1 MPSTRPC
8 SRRFAARELSI
19 TIEAYIYW
27 AGEIGQRFAEAL
39 AAKGREGVKV
49 KILLDAVGSST
60 IGTDILKTLESGHC
74 QLAWYNPL
82 RWYSL
87 GRYNHRTHRKSLIID
102 GRIAF
107 TGGAGIADHW
117 KGNAEDPGHW
127 RDMQIRLEGPAVTPL
142 QTGFA
147 QNWLQTTGEL
157 ISGPLYYPPHSTP
170 AGPLA
175 VQTIMSSPE
184 IGASTVR
191 TMYYL
196 SIICARKSIYIANPY
211 FVPDEAAI
219 DALVD
224 ARNRGVDVRI
234 MVSGIRNDNW
244 LARQNSVRLF
254 GPHPRGRNRHP
265 RIQPDDAPSQDDG
278 RRRGVGHDRDDELR
292 QSLVRVQRREQRL
305 LLRRGHCV
313 RDARDVPRGCGD
325 VRAPDARRLA
335 ATRRASSW
343 RGNRRRVPAG
353 ADLRAPD
360 RDPGPEAR
368 GL

>member
-1 MPSTRPC
+1 MAGATGVPFTARQPPRHPEQRRCRSIRRC
-8 SRRFAARELSI
+8 SRRFARAELSI

-39 AAKGREGVKV
+39 AAKAQAGRQGQDPARRGR
-49 KILLDAVGSST
+49 LLHHRHRDPEDTRVRPAASSPGTTRCGGTARPLQPPHPSQVAHHRRPGRVHGRRRHRRPLERKRGGSGRT
-60 IGTDILKTLESGHC
+60 GATCRSG
-74 QLAWYNPL
+74 
-82 RWYSL
+82 
-87 GRYNHRTHRKSLIID
+87 I
-102 GRIAF
+102 
-107 TGGAGIADHW
+107 
-117 KGNAEDPGHW
+117 
-127 RDMQIRLEGPAVTPL
+127 EGPAVTPL

-157 ISGPLYYPPHSTP
+157 ISGPLFYPPHWTP

-175 VQTIMSSPE
+175 AQTIMSSPE

-196 SIICARKSIYIANPY
+196 SIICARESIYIANPY

-244 LARQNSVRLF
+244 LARQNSVRSVR
-254 GPHPRGRNRHP
+254 PVARGRHRHS

-278 RRRGVGHDRDDELR
+278 RRRRLGHDRDDQLR
-292 QSLVRVQRREQRL
+292 QPIVRAQRREQRL

-313 RDARDVPRGCGD
+313 RDARDVSRGC
-325 VRAPDARRLA
+325 ARC
-335 ATRRASSW
+335 AS
-343 RGNRRRVPAG
+343 A
-353 ADLRAPD
+353 
-360 RDPGPEAR
+360 
-368 GL
+368 